1 MRDSVRAGGGASALR
16 GAVVM
21 RGPGW
26 FRGARCDIMA
36 GMTVTQDTPRS
47 ASGPVPAAD
56 GAPLTPLAFLGRT
69 AAVFGDREAVVY
81 GDLRWDYRA
90 FAAHVQSLARALAA
104 RIEPGQTV
112 VAVLPNVPAMLAAHF
127 AVPLAG
133 GVLCALN
140 PRLTARELE
149 YILEHAEARV
159 VLADGDVAEAV
170 RGVVERIGTG
180 AAVAEVVDETAGHA
194 VPDDGRLTYD
204 ALVAEGADGPDLPW
218 TVDDED
224 APITLNYTSGT
235 TGRPKGVRY
244 THRSAQQTALA
255 NVLTQRFTGATRY
268 LWTLP
273 MFHCNGWTRPWAV
286 TAAGGTHVCLRAVRQ
301 DAVWDALDG
310 EGVTHLCGAPIV
322 AAMLIEAER
331 AHPVDREVRMAA
343 AGAAPPPSVIQA
355 LEALNITPVHV
366 YGLTETHGP
375 FTVCEPQPEW
385 AELEA
390 GERAAVMARQG
401 VAMPLVGEVAV
412 VDMDMVPVPADGT
425 TMGEVVMRGEGVM
438 LGYFKNPEA
447 TEEAFRGG
455 WFHSGDLGV
464 MHPDGY
470 VQLRDRAKDIIISGG
485 ENISSIE
492 VEGVIA
498 AHPAVTDVAVV
509 AVADE
514 RWGERPVA
522 YVVYRSGA
530 ERPDEDALRAHCR
543 ERLAG
548 FKVPDRFVPVEEMP
562 RTATGKI
569 RKNELRE
576 G

>member
-1 MRDSVRAGGGASALR
+1 
-16 GAVVM
+16 
-21 RGPGW
+21 
-26 FRGARCDIMA
+26 
-36 GMTVTQDTPRS
+36 MTVTQSTATAPLDAPAS
-47 ASGPVPAAD
+47 ASAR
-56 GAPLTPLAFLGRT
+56 PLTPLAFLGRA
-69 AAVFGDREAVVY
+69 AAVFGEREAVVY
-81 GDLRWDYRA
+81 GSLRWDYAA
-90 FAAHVQSLARALAA
+90 FAAHVQSLARALTA

-112 VAVLPNVPAMLAAHF
+112 AAILPNVPAMLAAHF

-140 PRLTARELE
+140 PRLTPRELE
-149 YILEHAEARV
+149 YILEHSEARV
-159 VLADGDVAEAV
+159 VLADGDVAVEV
-170 RGVVERIGTG
+170 RGVLERIGTG
-180 AAVAEVVDETAGHA
+180 AAVAEVVDEQAGHA
-194 VPDDGRLTYD
+194 LPDDGRLTYE

-218 TVDDED
+218 TVDGED

-244 THRSAQQTALA
+244 SHRSAHQTALA

-273 MFHCNGWTRPWAV
+273 MFHCDGWTRPWAV
-286 TAAGGTHVCLRAVRQ
+286 TAVAGTHVCLRAVRQ
-301 DAVWDALDG
+301 EPLWHALDH

-322 AAMLIEAER
+322 AAMLIEAEQ
-331 AHPVDREVRMAA
+331 AHPVDREIRMAA
-343 AGAAPPPSVIQA
+343 AGAAPPPSVIAA
-355 LEALNITPVHV
+355 LEGLNITPVHV

-375 FTVCEPQPEW
+375 FTICEPQPDW
-385 AELEA
+385 AGMSRL
-390 GERAAVMARQG
+390 ERAQVMARQG

-412 VDMDMVPVPADGT
+412 VDPDMDPVPADGT

-464 MHPDGY
+464 LHPDGY

-492 VEGVIA
+492 VEGVIS

-530 ERPDEDALRAHCR
+530 ERPDEEELRAHCR

>member
-1 MRDSVRAGGGASALR
+1 MA
-16 GAVVM
+16 
-21 RGPGW
+21 
-26 FRGARCDIMA
+26 DIDLTA
-36 GMTVTQDTPRS
+36 APATPE
-47 ASGPVPAAD
+47 AAT
-56 GAPLTPLAFLGRT
+56 GQLTPLASLGRA

-81 GDLRWDYRA
+81 GALRWDYA
-90 FAAHVQSLARALAA
+90 QFAAHVQSFARALRG

-112 VAVLPNVPAMLAAHF
+112 AAILPNVPAMLAAHF

-140 PRLTARELE
+140 PRLTPRELE

-159 VLADGDVAEAV
+159 VLADADVAEDV

-180 AAVAEVVDETAGHA
+180 AAVAEVVDPEAGHA
-194 VPDDGRLTYD
+194 QPDDGRLTYE
-204 ALVAEGADGPDLPW
+204 ALVAEGADGADLPW
-218 TVDDED
+218 TVPDERL
-224 APITLNYTSGT
+224 PITLNYTSGT

-244 THRSAQQTALA
+244 THRSAQLTAVA
-255 NVLTQRFTGATRY
+255 NVLSQEFDAQTRY

-273 MFHCNGWTRPWAV
+273 MFHCNGWTRPWSV

-301 DAVWDALDG
+301 DPIWDAFER
-310 EGVTHLCGAPIV
+310 EGITHLCGAPIV
-322 AAMLIEAER
+322 AASIIEAER
-331 AHPVDREVRMAA
+331 AHPVEQKIRMAA
-343 AGAAPPPSVIQA
+343 AGAAPPPSVIAA
-355 LEALNITPVHV
+355 LEGLNITPVHV

-375 FTVCEPQPEW
+375 FTICEPQPGW
-385 AELEA
+385 AELSRPD
-390 GERAAVMARQG
+390 RAQVMARQG
-401 VAMPLVGEVAV
+401 VALPLVGEVAV
-412 VDMDMVPVPADGT
+412 VDMDMNPVPADGQT
-425 TMGEVVMRGEGVM
+425 LGEVVMRGDGVM

-470 VQLRDRAKDIIISGG
+470 IQLRDRAKDIIISGG

-492 VEGVIA
+492 VEGVVA
-498 AHPAVTDVAVV
+498 AHPAVADVAVV
-509 AVADE
+509 GVQDD

-522 YVVYRSGA
+522 YVVFRSGV
-530 ERPDEDALRAHCR
+530 ERPDDAALRAHCR
-543 ERLAG
+543 EHLAG

-569 RKNELRE
+569 RKNELRQ

>member
-1 MRDSVRAGGGASALR
+1 MD
-16 GAVVM
+16 
-21 RGPGW
+21 
-26 FRGARCDIMA
+26 
-36 GMTVTQDTPRS
+36 VTQNTLAPELAVARTE
-47 ASGPVPAAD
+47 
-56 GAPLTPLAFLGRT
+56 PLTPLAFLGRA

-81 GDLRWDYRA
+81 GDMRWSYA
-90 FAAHVQSLARALAA
+90 ELAAHVQSLARALTA

-112 VAVLPNVPAMLAAHF
+112 AAILPNVPAMLAAHY

-133 GVLCALN
+133 GVLTALN
-140 PRLTARELE
+140 PRLTPRELE

-159 VLADGDVAEAV
+159 VLADGDVAAEV
-170 RGVVERIGTG
+170 RGVVEQIGTG
-180 AAVAEVVDETAGHA
+180 AAVAEVVDAAAGHA
-194 VPDDGRLTYD
+194 APDAGLLTYD
-204 ALVAEGADGPDLPW
+204 ALLAEGAEGEDLPW
-218 TVDDED
+218 AVADET

-244 THRSAQQTALA
+244 THRSAHQTAVA
-255 NVLTQRFTGATRY
+255 NVITQGYDGATRY

-286 TAAGGTHVCLRAVRQ
+286 TAAAGTHVCLRAVRM
-301 DAVWDALDG
+301 DPIWDALDD

-322 AAMLIEAER
+322 AAMIIESER
-331 AHPVDREVRMAA
+331 AHPVDREIRMAA
-343 AGAAPPPSVIQA
+343 AGAAPPPSVIAA
-355 LEALNITPVHV
+355 LEGLNITPVHV

-375 FTVCEPQPEW
+375 FTICEPQPGW
-385 AELEA
+385 AELD
-390 GERAAVMARQG
+390 RAARAQVMARQG

-412 VDMDMVPVPADGT
+412 VDMDMVSVPADGT
-425 TMGEVVMRGEGVM
+425 SMGEVVMRGEGVM

-455 WFHSGDLGV
+455 WFHTGDLGV

-548 FKVPDRFVPVEEMP
+548 FKVPDRFLPVEEMP

>member
-1 MRDSVRAGGGASALR
+1 
-16 GAVVM
+16 
-21 RGPGW
+21 
-26 FRGARCDIMA
+26 
-36 GMTVTQDTPRS
+36 MTVTQSTAAAPLDAPAS
-47 ASGPVPAAD
+47 ANAR
-56 GAPLTPLAFLGRT
+56 PLTPLAFLGRA
-69 AAVFGDREAVVY
+69 AAVFGEREAVVY
-81 GDLRWDYRA
+81 GSLRWDYAA
-90 FAAHVQSLARALAA
+90 FAAHAQSLARALTA

-112 VAVLPNVPAMLAAHF
+112 AAILPNVPAMLAAHF

-140 PRLTARELE
+140 PRLTPRELE
-149 YILEHAEARV
+149 YILEHSEARV
-159 VLADGDVAEAV
+159 VLADGDVAVEV
-170 RGVVERIGTG
+170 RGVLERIGTG
-180 AAVAEVVDETAGHA
+180 AAVAEVVDEQAGHA
-194 VPDDGRLTYD
+194 LPDDGRLTYE

-218 TVDDED
+218 TVDGED

-244 THRSAQQTALA
+244 SHRSAHQTALA

-286 TAAGGTHVCLRAVRQ
+286 TAVAGTHVCLRAVRQ
-301 DAVWDALDG
+301 EPLWHALDH

-322 AAMLIEAER
+322 AAMLIEAEQ
-331 AHPVDREVRMAA
+331 AHPVDREIRMAA
-343 AGAAPPPSVIQA
+343 AGAAPPPSVIAA
-355 LEALNITPVHV
+355 LEGLNITPVHV

-375 FTVCEPQPEW
+375 FTICEPQPDW
-385 AELEA
+385 AGMSRL
-390 GERAAVMARQG
+390 ERAQVMARQG

-412 VDMDMVPVPADGT
+412 VDPDMDPVPADGT

-464 MHPDGY
+464 LHPDGY

-492 VEGVIA
+492 VEGVIS

-530 ERPDEDALRAHCR
+530 ERPDEEELRAHCR

-576 G
+576 D